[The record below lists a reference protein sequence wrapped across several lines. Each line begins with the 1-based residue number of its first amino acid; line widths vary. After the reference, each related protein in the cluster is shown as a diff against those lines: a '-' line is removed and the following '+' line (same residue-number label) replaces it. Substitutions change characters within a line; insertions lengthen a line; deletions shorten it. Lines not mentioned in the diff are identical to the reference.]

1 MIKKFILNNEFVKNL
16 FTLISGTA
24 IAQIIAVLFQLI
36 IRRIYSPADFGAFA
50 VYMSLVGILATVVT
64 LRYELAIVLPKKDKT
79 AANVFFLSII
89 INFLFSILLFIALLI
104 YKDKLVSVL
113 NFPSDYS
120 FWLFFVPLSVF
131 LFSLYQSINYWLI
144 RKKAY
149 KSSSI
154 NKIVRRSAEGSV
166 QSGFGYLKI
175 PFGLVIGDLVGNFAN
190 NISGLY
196 QIYRN
201 KFKFSYISKAKLIYA
216 LKRYKEFPKYNTF
229 PALFNSI
236 SLLLPIILIN
246 KFYSQTLTGYFDLSR
261 VVLAMPLALI
271 TTSLSQVL
279 LQHISDKKNK
289 YQSIKKYIF
298 SITAILFIVAL
309 IGVAVFSF
317 WSVNIFSFVFG
328 KNWIIS
334 GEFTQILVFSYAIK
348 FIVSPLS
355 IVFTALEKIKIGSIW
370 QFFYFCLIISLLFFK
385 DLDIFIFLK
394 IYVII
399 DLIAYSVYFL
409 LILFV
414 SNQYEK
420 SLGNK

>member
-1 MIKKFILNNEFVKNL
+1 MIKNFIKNNEFVKNL
-16 FTLISGTA
+16 VTLISGTA

-36 IRRIYSPADFGAFA
+36 VRRIYTPADFGAFA
-50 VYMSLVGILATVVT
+50 VYMSLVGIVATVVT

-89 INFLFSILLFIALLI
+89 INFLFSLLLFIAVLI
-104 YKDKLVSVL
+104 FKDKLVSFL
-113 NFPSDYS
+113 NFPADYS
-120 FWLFFVPLSVF
+120 YWLFFVPLSVF

-166 QSGFGYLKI
+166 QASFGYLKV
-175 PFGLVIGDLVGNFAN
+175 PFGLVIGDFVGNIAN
-190 NISGLY
+190 NISGFY
-196 QIYRN
+196 QILKN
-201 KFKFSYISKAKLIYA
+201 KFKFSYINKTELIYV

-279 LQHISDKKNK
+279 LQHISEKKNK
-289 YQSIKKYIF
+289 HDSIKKYILNI
-298 SITAILFIVAL
+298 SVILFITAL
-309 IGVAVFSF
+309 IGVTVFSL

-328 KNWIIS
+328 ENWIMS
-334 GEFTQILVFSYAIK
+334 GEFTKILIFSYAIK

-355 IVFTALEKIKIGSIW
+355 VIFTSLERIKIGSIW
-370 QFFYFCLIISLLFFK
+370 QFFYFCLIISLLFFRSF
-385 DLDIFIFLK
+385 DILIFLK

-420 SLGNK
+420 SLKNK